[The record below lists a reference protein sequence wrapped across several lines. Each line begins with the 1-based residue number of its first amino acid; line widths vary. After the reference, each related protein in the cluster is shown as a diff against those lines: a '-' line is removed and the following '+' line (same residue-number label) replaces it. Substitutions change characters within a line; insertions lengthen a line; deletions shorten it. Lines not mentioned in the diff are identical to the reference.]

1 MRVIGSDRIALQV
14 PVRSGWD
21 HLSNGES
28 LPVILDQEEG
38 ERKMNLAITIFLGI
52 THLLSP

>member
-1 MRVIGSDRIALQV
+1 MRAVGSDRIALQV

-28 LPVILDQEEG
+28 LPVVLDQEEG
-38 ERKMNLAITIFLGI
+38 EQKMSLAITIFLGT